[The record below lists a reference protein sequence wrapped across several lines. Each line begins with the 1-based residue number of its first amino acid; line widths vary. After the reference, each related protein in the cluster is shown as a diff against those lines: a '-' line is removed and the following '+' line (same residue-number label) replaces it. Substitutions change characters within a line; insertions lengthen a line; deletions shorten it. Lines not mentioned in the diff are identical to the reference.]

1 VSSTLSAPAARELNH
16 TRRIEIA
23 CYMRADGLW
32 DIEGRMVDV
41 RPTAYYDLEQP
52 RAPNEPIHDM
62 WLRLTI
68 DGDFNVLKSEAA
80 MPAGAYDH
88 CPLVLPNY
96 SRLEGLRI
104 GPGWNKAARERLGG
118 VQGCT
123 HLVEMLAQM
132 ASAAMQA
139 VWNQLSED
147 DPERGDALGIATINT
162 CYAYRSDG
170 RLVARKWPDRYTGRG
185 ADNAAE

>member
-1 VSSTLSAPAARELNH
+1 VSSTLSAPTARELNH

-23 CYMRADGLW
+23 CYTRADGLW
-32 DIEGRMVDV
+32 DIEGQMVDV

-68 DGDFNVLKSEAA
+68 DGDFNVVKSEAA
-80 MPAGAYDH
+80 MAAGAYDH
-88 CPLVLPNY
+88 CPRVLPNY

-118 VQGCT
+118 IQGCT
-123 HLVEMLAQM
+123 HLVEMLAQI

-139 VWNQLSED
+139 VWNQFSED
-147 DPERGDALGIATINT
+147 DPERGDALGVATINT
-162 CYAYRSDG
+162 CYAYSSDG
-170 RLVARKWPDRYTGRG
+170 PLVARKWPEHYTGKG
-185 ADNAAE
+185 ADDAAE

>member
-1 VSSTLSAPAARELNH
+1 VSSSLSAPGARELNH
-16 TRRIEIA
+16 TRRVEIA
-23 CYMRADGLW
+23 CYTREDGLW

-41 RPTAYYDLEQP
+41 RPTAYHDLDQP
-52 RAPNEPIHDM
+52 RAANQPIHDM

-68 DGDFNVLKSEAA
+68 DGEFEVLKAEAA

-104 GPGWNKAARERLGG
+104 GPGWNKRARERLGG

-139 VWNQLSED
+139 LWNQLGED
-147 DPERGDALGIATINT
+147 DSEAGDVLGVATIDT

-170 RLVARKWPDRYTGRG
+170 PLVARKWPERYTGE
-185 ADNAAE
+185 DTSDAAE